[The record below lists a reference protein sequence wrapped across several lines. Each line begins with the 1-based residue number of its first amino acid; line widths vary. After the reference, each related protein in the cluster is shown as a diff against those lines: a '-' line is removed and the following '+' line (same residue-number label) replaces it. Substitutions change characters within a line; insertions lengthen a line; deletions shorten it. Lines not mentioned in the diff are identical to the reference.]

1 MNRPQPPALATWLM
15 SALFVGH
22 HVDALI
28 GDLIEQH
35 RRGRSSAWY
44 WRQAVRAIVSAF
56 AAELWEHKRVAVP
69 VLALGWYLPQI
80 YMAAVRP
87 RWIAAL
93 EAYSLHLLTT
103 RIVWCLLVAVVARV
117 FVRVQ
122 PRRRGMIVT
131 LFMATQ
137 VLPCLPYLR
146 IAVTDWL
153 YRPDAFWFYNAL
165 SYAFFALVAIPISVL
180 VGGRRKN
187 RLT

>member
-1 MNRPQPPALATWLM
+1 MNRRQPPALATWLM
-15 SALFVGH
+15 STLLVGQNA
-22 HVDALI
+22 DALV

-44 WRQAVRAIVSAF
+44 WRQAVVAIVTTF
-56 AAELWEHKRVAVP
+56 AADFWEHKRVAVS
-69 VLALGWYLPQI
+69 VLALGAYLPQI

-87 RWIAAL
+87 RWIAAID
-93 EAYSLHLLTT
+93 AYSPHHQLTT
-103 RIVWCLLVAVVARV
+103 RSVWCVLVAVVARM

-122 PRRRGMIVT
+122 PRQRGMIVT

-137 VLPCLPYLR
+137 VLPCLPDLR

-153 YRPDAFWFYNAL
+153 YRPDAFWFCNAL

-180 VGGRRKN
+180 VGGRRK
-187 RLT
+187 TV